1 MTYADDHPTASTTPS
16 RHLVESTTVPALIE
30 ATASRL
36 PHAVAL
42 VRGTRSHTYQE
53 LVERFSATARA
64 LRTRQVTPGDVVAV
78 RGGRSPETVVAMLGV
93 LRAGAVL
100 VMIDVTQPEGR
111 VRDVLERARPA
122 LLVDTTDRTWEPGAG
137 DDEGR
142 KASAGAGTSTPVVRL
157 AELERS
163 TTEDTELPVVAA
175 AADAYVCFTSGTT
188 GEPRGVLGWHGA
200 LAHFCAWEQQALAIG
215 PGDRVAQTAALTF
228 DAVFKDLF
236 PALIGGATVCLPPTD
251 RPFVDVARVL
261 AWLREDEVTVLQ
273 TVPSVL
279 STLLAEQPAGAGF
292 PALRLICL
300 SGEPL
305 AGSLVNRWRKTT
317 GDAGTRFVNLYGTTE
332 ATILKSWYPVPD
344 GEVPA
349 GILPVGKAIDG
360 AELLVVNNRGRRCGV
375 GEPGHVLIRT
385 PHLTRGIWR
394 PAAGEA
400 PLFEVNPLNP
410 DDPTDLVQRTGDL
423 GRIGP
428 QGDLE
433 IHGRV
438 DDQVKILGVRV
449 HPAEVGAVITRM
461 PQVEDAAVVVRAGDD
476 GPALVAYV
484 VPAQGAGV
492 DASAVR
498 RHVAAAG
505 SNAMVP
511 AQVVLLERLPLTGH
525 GKLDRSALP
534 DPDDAAPQQPPEAAD
549 DGEWTA
555 TERRVAE
562 LWSEAFK
569 KEITSRHANFFDLGG
584 HSLMLAR
591 LLARIRRTFEV
602 DLNLPTL
609 FRSATIAT
617 LAQAV
622 DGALREGARAE
633 EEPAPVPVP
642 READQPLSPEQ
653 EGLWFLQQL
662 DPHSSAYNMAGVFR
676 LPAGLDEET
685 VRTAFLTVCR
695 RHEAL
700 RLRFREVDGRPVQS
714 VGEAAVDFAALPA
727 VTDRPSGL
735 AALSKAAADA
745 FDLVTGPLVR
755 VRTVRVAGDELLV
768 GLTIHHLCCDG
779 VSWSLVAQQ
788 VDELLAGTDRHTH
801 LDGDTPRLQFGDYAA
816 WRARRTTGKRAETDL
831 AYWRDLLADTPAP
844 DVPWRRPVPG
854 ERPHQARVLRVPVA
868 REVTDRL
875 AEQCA
880 TSGATEYMA
889 MMTVLAYALSRA
901 AAQDRVVIG
910 SDSVGRDREEFE
922 DVVGFFVRTHAYS
935 FDMAGTP
942 TFQEALG
949 RVRSTLVEASG
960 HRDVSYAQVVE
971 AVAAARDGD
980 RSPLFSVMLR
990 MPPREELPREA
1001 ALLRPV
1007 DVVADAGDGSG
1018 TAPTAKFDLTVVVR
1032 PTEAGTVL
1040 DFEYDADT
1048 VQAEFAAALGERF
1061 TRLLRFAAE
1070 QPARPLADA
1079 GRADHPFAEPL
1090 PARDLVPVAERF
1102 RRRAAATPDAVAISW
1117 AEGEVTYRQLVAA
1130 VAGATQSLQAGQR
1143 VGVLGGKSPAT
1154 VAALVAALGAGAT
1167 AVLLD
1172 DGLPEPRRAAMV
1184 AKAGVRQILLTE
1196 PSTATQAPGDATVQR
1211 LSFEELAKSTDES
1224 LGPVPARPL
1233 EPAYVFFTS
1242 GTTGEAK
1249 AVVGSHRG
1257 LDHFIDWETT
1267 EFGVHAGDRVAQL
1280 TTLSFDAVL
1289 RDVLVPLTQG
1299 ATLCLPPASALDD
1312 TARMVDW
1319 LARERVTIVHTTPS
1333 VAASW
1338 LRDTDRATAPL
1349 AGMRLLCLAGEPLTG
1364 RLVQELRERL
1374 LGPDT
1379 EVVNFYGPT
1388 ETTMIKTFH
1397 RVTAEQD
1404 AGPVP
1409 VGRPLPGAQ
1418 AVVLGA
1424 DGSVRGPGERGEIVI
1439 RTPYRTL
1446 GYLDDARAA
1455 SHFRPNPLSDDP
1467 DDLVYHTGDLAVV
1480 GAFGEIHVEG
1490 RSDDLLKVRGV
1501 RVHPAEVAAE
1511 LTTHPHVRQVHVE
1524 ADKEADGS
1532 LVAYVVRSPGSALTT
1547 EDLRRHARERL
1558 PLAVVPSLFLFV
1570 DRFALLPNGK
1580 LDRSSLRGTS
1590 SPAAQERVAPR
1601 DDTETLIRSM
1611 WSELLGHDDFGVT
1624 DDFFAVGGHSLLA
1637 TILLTRIRKKTGL
1650 SLSLRKLL
1658 EGPRIDRLAAS
1669 VRELRKDSD
1678 DQASDLRLTL
1688 RQGAAEG
1695 PRLFLVHPIGGDVL
1709 CFREVASALPAEFT
1723 VIGVRSPGLDGGTV
1737 FTSVQEMAA
1746 AYLHEVLKVQPE
1758 GPYHFAGWSMGGAVA
1773 YEMAR
1778 QLSFEGVRTASLVL
1792 LDSYAPGS
1800 KAFEHFAGPDA
1811 DRVASFARDL
1821 ERMTG
1826 ETADTALLRGE
1837 RPAAG
1842 EEQQSLRRRFTVFD
1856 ANATALVNYRM
1867 RRARLRDT
1875 RLTLLLA
1882 GDQARP
1888 EGTSPTLGWEEA
1900 LGTPVQ
1906 TRTVPGAD
1914 HFTLVQRSHAALT
1927 AEEIACAVAPGPAGQ
1942 DEERG

>member
-1 MTYADDHPTASTTPS
+1 MTYADDHPTTSTTPS
-16 RHLVESTTVPALIE
+16 RPLVESTVPALIE
-30 ATASRL
+30 ATAARF
-36 PHAVAL
+36 PQAVAL
-42 VRGTRSHTYQE
+42 ARGTRSLTYE
-53 LVERFSATARA
+53 EFVARFSATARA
-64 LRTRQVTPGDVVAV
+64 LRTREVHPGDVVAV

-111 VRDVLERARPA
+111 VRDVLERARPS
-122 LLVDTTDRTWEPGAG
+122 LLVDTTDRMWDPGAG
-137 DDEGR
+137 
-142 KASAGAGTSTPVVRL
+142 AVPVVRL
-157 AELERS
+157 AELEQPAAG
-163 TTEDTELPVVAA
+163 EAELPAVAA
-175 AADAYVCFTSGTT
+175 VADAYVCFTSGTT

-200 LAHFCAWEQQALAIG
+200 LAHFCAWEQRALAIG
-215 PGDRVAQTAALTF
+215 AGDRVAQMAALTF

-236 PALIGGATVCLPPTD
+236 PALIAGATVCLPPTD

-261 AWLREDEVTVLQ
+261 QWLRDDEVTVLQ

-279 STLLAEQPAGAGF
+279 STLLAEQVAGAGF

-305 AGSLVNRWRKTT
+305 AGSLVNRWRNAT

-385 PHLTRGIWR
+385 PHLTRGTWR

-423 GRIGP
+423 GRINP

-438 DDQVKILGVRV
+438 DDQVKVLGVRV

-461 PQVEDAAVVVRAGDD
+461 PEVEEAAVVVRPGDG

-484 VPAQGAGV
+484 VPAQGADV

-511 AQVVLLERLPLTGH
+511 AHVVLLERLPLTSH

-534 DPDDAAPQQPPEAAD
+534 DPDDTAEREAAD
-549 DGEWTA
+549 EGEWTE

-569 KEITSRHANFFDLGG
+569 KQITSRHANFFDLGG

-622 DGALREGARAE
+622 DGALREGAPAE
-633 EEPAPVPVP
+633 EEAPVPVV
-642 READQPLSPEQ
+642 REGDQPLSPEQ

-676 LPAGLDEET
+676 LPTGLDEEA

-700 RLRFREVDGRPVQS
+700 RLRFREVDGRPVQC
-714 VGEAAVDFAALPA
+714 VGEAAVDFTALPA

-745 FDLVTGPLVR
+745 FDLVAGPLVR
-755 VRTVRVAGDELLV
+755 VRTVRVADDELLV
-768 GLTIHHLCCDG
+768 GLTVHHLCCDG
-779 VSWSLVAQQ
+779 VSWSLLAQQ
-788 VDELLAGTDRHTH
+788 VDELLVGTDRHTH
-801 LDGDTPRLQFGDYAA
+801 LDGETSRLQFGDYAA
-816 WRARRTTGKRAETDL
+816 WRARRTTGERAEADL
-831 AYWRDLLADTPAP
+831 AYWRDLLADAPVP
-844 DVPWRRPVPG
+844 DVPWGRPVPG
-854 ERPHQARVLRVPVA
+854 ERPHQARVLRVPIA
-868 REVTDRL
+868 REVTNRL
-875 AEQCA
+875 AELCA
-880 TSGATEYMA
+880 KSGATEYMA
-889 MMTVLAYALSRA
+889 MMTALAYTLSRA
-901 AAQDRVVIG
+901 SAQDRVVIG

-922 DVVGFFVRTHAYS
+922 DVIGFFVRTHAYR
-935 FDMAGTP
+935 FDMAGNP
-942 TFQEALG
+942 TFEEALG

-971 AVAAARDGD
+971 AVAAARGGD

-990 MPPREELPREA
+990 MPPREELPRES

-1032 PTEAGTVL
+1032 PGETGTVL

-1061 TRLLRFAAE
+1061 TRLLGFAAE
-1070 QPARPLADA
+1070 QPTSPLADLCRA
-1079 GRADHPFAEPL
+1079 GHPFAEPL
-1090 PARDLVPVAERF
+1090 PAQDLVPVAERF
-1102 RRRAAATPDAVAISW
+1102 RRRAEATPDAVAVSW
-1117 AEGEVTYRQLVAA
+1117 AEGEVTYRQLAAA
-1130 VAGATQSLQAGQR
+1130 VAGAAQELPAGER

-1154 VAALVAALGAGAT
+1154 VAVLVAALGAGAT

-1172 DGLPEPRRAAMV
+1172 DGLPAPRRASMV
-1184 AKAGVRQILLTE
+1184 AKAGVRQVLLTE
-1196 PSTATQAPGDATVQR
+1196 PSTATQEPGDATVRR
-1211 LSFEELAKSTDES
+1211 LSFEELAKSAAEA

-1257 LDHFIDWETT
+1257 LDHFIDWEAA
-1267 EFGVHAGDRVAQL
+1267 EFGVHPGDRVAQL

-1299 ATLCLPPASALDD
+1299 ATLCLPPTSALDD

-1333 VAASW
+1333 VVASW

-1349 AGMRLLCLAGEPLTG
+1349 TDLRLLCLAGEPLTG

-1397 RVTAEQD
+1397 RVTAEQN

-1446 GYLDDARAA
+1446 GYLDDVRAA
-1455 SHFRPNPLSDDP
+1455 SNFRPNPLSEDP

-1501 RVHPAEVAAE
+1501 RVHPAEIAAE
-1511 LTTHPHVRQVHVE
+1511 LTTHPQVHQVHVE

-1532 LVAYVVRSPGSALTT
+1532 LVAYVVRSPGSGLTT
-1547 EDLRRHARERL
+1547 EELRSHARERL
-1558 PLAVVPSLFLFV
+1558 PLAVVPGLFLFV

-1590 SPAAQERVAPR
+1590 APVAQERVAPR
-1601 DDTETLIRSM
+1601 DDTESLIASM
-1611 WSELLGHDDFGVT
+1611 WSELLGHEDFGVT

-1658 EGPRIDRLAAS
+1658 EGPRVDRLAAS
-1669 VRELRKDSD
+1669 VSELQQESD
-1678 DQASDLRLTL
+1678 DQASELLLTL
-1688 RQGAAEG
+1688 RQGVAGG

-1723 VIGVRSPGLDGGTV
+1723 VIGVRSPGLDGGTA

-1778 QLSFEGVRTASLVL
+1778 QLSFEGVPTASLVL

-1800 KAFEHFAGPDA
+1800 KAFEHFADPDA

-1826 ETADTALLRGE
+1826 ERVDTALLSGE
-1837 RPAAG
+1837 RLAAG
-1842 EEQQSLRRRFTVFD
+1842 EEQESLRRRFTVFD
-1856 ANATALVNYRM
+1856 ANATALVDYRL

-1875 RLTLLLA
+1875 RLTLVLA
-1882 GDQARP
+1882 GDQTRP
-1888 EGTSPTLGWEEA
+1888 EGTSPSLGWEEA
-1900 LGTPVQ
+1900 LGTPVE
-1906 TRTVPGAD
+1906 TRTVPGTD
-1914 HFTLVQRSHAALT
+1914 HFTLVQRPHAAVT
-1927 AEEIACAVAPGPAGQ
+1927 AQEIAHAVVPGTTGQ
-1942 DEERG
+1942 DEGRG

>member
-16 RHLVESTTVPALIE
+16 RHLVETTTVPALIE

-64 LRTRQVTPGDVVAV
+64 LRARQVAPGDVVAV

-111 VRDVLERARPA
+111 TRDVLDRARPS
-122 LLVDTTDRTWEPGAG
+122 LLVDTTGQAAEPDAG
-137 DDEGR
+137 
-142 KASAGAGTSTPVVRL
+142 STPVVRF

-163 TTEDTELPVVAA
+163 PAGDAEPPVVAA
-175 AADAYVCFTSGTT
+175 AADAYLCFTSGTT

-200 LAHFCAWEQQALAIG
+200 LAHFCAWEQRALAIG

-279 STLLAEQPAGAGF
+279 SALLAEQPAGAGF
-292 PALRLICL
+292 PALRLVCL

-305 AGSLVNRWRKTT
+305 PGSLVNRWRKTT

-332 ATILKSWYPVPD
+332 ATILKAWYPVPD

-349 GILPVGKAIDG
+349 GILPVGKPIDG

-385 PHLTRGIWR
+385 PHLTRGTWR

-461 PQVEDAAVVVRAGDD
+461 PEVEDAAVVVRAGDD
-476 GPALVAYV
+476 GPVLVAYV
-484 VPAQGAGV
+484 VPAHGADV

-511 AQVVLLERLPLTGH
+511 ARVVLLERLPLTGH
-525 GKLDRSALP
+525 GKLDRAALP
-534 DPDDAAPQQPPEAAD
+534 DPDDTAEQQPQEEAAD
-549 DGEWTA
+549 EGEWTA
-555 TERRVAE
+555 TERRVAA
-562 LWSEAFK
+562 LWSEVFK

-591 LLARIRRTFEV
+591 LLARIRRTFEAE
-602 DLNLPTL
+602 LNLPTL
-609 FRSATIAT
+609 YRSATIAT

-622 DGALREGARAE
+622 DDALRQGAAAE

-676 LPAGLDEET
+676 LPTGIDEQD
-685 VRTAFLTVCR
+685 VRAAFLTVCR

-714 VGEAAVDFAALPA
+714 VGEAAVDFAVLPA
-727 VTDRPSGL
+727 VADRPSGL

-745 FDLVTGPLVR
+745 FDLVAGPLVR
-755 VRTVRVAGDELLV
+755 VRTVRVAADELLV
-768 GLTIHHLCCDG
+768 GLTVHHLCCDG

-788 VDELLAGTDRHTH
+788 ADELLAGTDRHTH
-801 LDGDTPRLQFGDYAA
+801 LDGDTSRLQFGDYAA
-816 WRARRTTGKRAETDL
+816 WRARRTTGERAEADL
-831 AYWRDLLADTPAP
+831 AYWRDLLAGTPAP
-844 DVPWRRPVPG
+844 DVPWGRPVPG
-854 ERPHQARVLRVPVA
+854 ERPHQARVLRLPVA

-875 AEQCA
+875 AELCA
-880 TSGATEYMA
+880 RSGATEYMA
-889 MMTVLAYALSRA
+889 MMTVLAHVLSRA

-922 DVVGFFVRTHAYS
+922 DVVGFFVRTHAYR
-935 FDMAGTP
+935 FDMAGDP
-942 TFQEALG
+942 TFEEALA

-980 RSPLFSVMLR
+980 RSPLFNVMLR

-1007 DVVADAGDGSG
+1007 DVVAEAGDGSG

-1032 PTEAGTVL
+1032 PTRSGTVL

-1048 VQAEFAAALGERF
+1048 VQPEFAAALGERF

-1070 QPARPLADA
+1070 QPARPLADS
-1079 GRADHPFAEPL
+1079 GRAGHPFAEPL

-1102 RRRAAATPDAVAISW
+1102 RRRAADTPDAVALSW
-1117 AEGEVTYRQLVAA
+1117 AEGEVTYRQLAAA
-1130 VAGATQSLQAGQR
+1130 VAGAAQRIPAGER

-1196 PSTATQAPGDATVQR
+1196 PSTAAQAPGDATAQR
-1211 LSFEELAKSTDES
+1211 VTFEELAKSADGP
-1224 LGPVPARPL
+1224 LRPVPARPL

-1319 LARERVTIVHTTPS
+1319 LERERVTVVHTTPS

-1349 AGMRLLCLAGEPLTG
+1349 AGLRLLCLAGEPLTG

-1404 AGPVP
+1404 TGPVP

-1455 SHFRPNPLSDDP
+1455 SNFRPNPFSDDP

-1480 GAFGEIHVEG
+1480 GALGEIHVEG
-1490 RSDDLLKVRGV
+1490 RRDDLLKVRGV

-1511 LTTHPHVRQVHVE
+1511 LTTHPQVRQVHVE

-1532 LVAYVVRSPGSALTT
+1532 LVAYVVRAPGSALTT
-1547 EDLRRHARERL
+1547 EELRGHARERL

-1580 LDRSSLRGTS
+1580 LDRSSLKGAS
-1590 SPAAQERVAPR
+1590 APAAQERVAPR
-1601 DDTETLIRSM
+1601 DDTETLIWSM

-1658 EGPRIDRLAAS
+1658 EGPSVDRLAAS
-1669 VRELRKDSD
+1669 VRELRKESD
-1678 DQASDLRLTL
+1678 EQASELLLTL
-1688 RQGAAEG
+1688 RQGTAGG

-1709 CFREVASALPAEFT
+1709 CFRDVASALPPEFT

-1737 FTSVQEMAA
+1737 FTSIQEMAA

-1800 KAFEHFAGPDA
+1800 KAFEHFAGPVA

-1826 ETADTALLRGE
+1826 ERVDAALLGGD

-1875 RLTLLLA
+1875 RLTLVLA
-1882 GDQARP
+1882 GDQTRP
-1888 EGTSPTLGWEEA
+1888 EGTSPALGWEEA
-1900 LGTPVQ
+1900 LGTPVE

-1914 HFTLVQRSHAALT
+1914 HFTLVQPSHAAIT
-1927 AEEIACAVAPGPAGQ
+1927 AGEIARAVAPGTAGQ
-1942 DEERG
+1942 EEERG